1 MKAVRQFGVLLVLL
15 MWAAVPTMVCATPTA
30 QMTASER
37 ACCEHMKG
45 SCGDIGMPLSHGCC
59 HKVAQANQ
67 VSALHASVATAPS
80 SDLAAVTTL
89 PANGPSPEFSSIL
102 TENFDASPPQPP
114 PAAINIL
121 RI

>member
-1 MKAVRQFGVLLVLL
+1 MKAVRQLGALLALL
-15 MWAAVPTMVCATPTA
+15 MWAAVPTMVCALPTA

-45 SCGDIGMPLSHGCC
+45 SCGGVGMPLSHGCC
-59 HKVAQANQ
+59 HQVAQANQ
-67 VSALHASVATAPS
+67 VSAVQATFATAPS
-80 SDLAAVTTL
+80 PDLATASTL
-89 PANGPSPEFSSIL
+89 PVNGPSFEFGSIH